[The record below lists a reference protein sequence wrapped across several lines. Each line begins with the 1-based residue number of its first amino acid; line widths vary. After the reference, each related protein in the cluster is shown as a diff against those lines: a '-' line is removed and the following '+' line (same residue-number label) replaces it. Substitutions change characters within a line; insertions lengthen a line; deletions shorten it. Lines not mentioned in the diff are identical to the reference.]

1 MSNKQKLKLMR
12 LCAPVDQRYKAANPD
27 CDTIDYGCLR
37 SLMEHAIQL
46 YLESSIAL
54 VLGKTVLAIA
64 TSQTFFLISRL
75 SCRGLEAKHLMPA
88 KSSPR
93 SELAMAIVKWR
104 RLAPEFCSRA
114 HLSQSNAN
122 NQVLLKDEQRPE
134 CNTELA
140 FSLRA
145 KLLVCIRGYVSA
157 HLAQPLRPRMQQRR

>member
-1 MSNKQKLKLMR
+1 M
-12 LCAPVDQRYKAANPD
+12 
-27 CDTIDYGCLR
+27 CLFVPQ
-37 SLMEHAIQL
+37 HGKL

-54 VLGKTVLAIA
+54 VLGKTVYAIA
-64 TSQTFFLISRL
+64 TSQTFLLISRL

-93 SELAMAIVKWR
+93 SELAVAIVKWR
-104 RLAPEFCSRA
+104 RLVPEFCARA

-134 CNTELA
+134 CNTEPAL
-140 FSLRA
+140 SLRA

-157 HLAQPLRPRMQQRR
+157 HLAQPLRPRIQQRR